1 MTHVNSGRPPSVRT
15 QLERGQLDLFQF
27 DTSPETMHY
36 NKRTHGEYVRA
47 LRRTVEERERDGT
60 LKVSDSATIAL
71 AVAGMRALE
80 GHEARGE
87 TYGPSK
93 ILGPL
98 VEVLRDLAPAAEDGT
113 PTSEFDRLLEA
124 LASNDEDEGTADHAR
139 NAVPTVRDQ
148 A

>member
-1 MTHVNSGRPPSVRT
+1 MSGLPTGRPPSSAT
-15 QLERGQLDLFQF
+15 QIERGQLDLFAF
-27 DTSPETMHY
+27 DTDPATLHY

-47 LRRTVEERERDGT
+47 LRRTIEARAAAGT
-60 LKVSDSATIAL
+60 LEVVDSAAIAL

-98 VEVLRDLAPAAEDGT
+98 AEVLRDLAPADDDGAT
-113 PTSEFDRLLEA
+113 ATDFDRLIAA
-124 LASNDEDEGTADHAR
+124 LSTNDEHAPGD
-139 NAVPTVRDQ
+139 ATG
-148 A
+148 

>member
-1 MTHVNSGRPPSVRT
+1 MSGLPTGRPPGPAT
-15 QLERGQLDLFQF
+15 QRERGQLDLFAF
-27 DTSPETMHY
+27 DTDPATLHY

-47 LRRTVEERERDGT
+47 LRRTIEARAEAGT
-60 LKVSDSATIAL
+60 LEPVDSATIAL

-98 VEVLRDLAPAAEDGT
+98 AEVLRDLAPVDDGGAT
-113 PTSEFDRLLEA
+113 ASEFDRLLAA
-124 LASNDEDEGTADHAR
+124 LSNNDDPAEHATGDAAS
-139 NAVPTVRDQ
+139 
-148 A
+148 

>member
-1 MTHVNSGRPPSVRT
+1 MGPGRPPSANT
-15 QLERGQLDLFQF
+15 QVERGQLDLFAF
-27 DTSPETMHY
+27 DTDPETLHF
-36 NKRTHGEYVRA
+36 NKRTHGEYVQA
-47 LRRTVEERERDGT
+47 LRRTVEARQSAGT
-60 LKVSDSATIAL
+60 LEAADSATIAL

-98 VEVLRDLAPAAEDGT
+98 AEVLRDLAPPDADGT

-124 LASNDEDEGTADHAR
+124 LAHNDEGTANGPMDTA
-139 NAVPTVRDQ
+139 APVRDAPEQ
-148 A
+148 